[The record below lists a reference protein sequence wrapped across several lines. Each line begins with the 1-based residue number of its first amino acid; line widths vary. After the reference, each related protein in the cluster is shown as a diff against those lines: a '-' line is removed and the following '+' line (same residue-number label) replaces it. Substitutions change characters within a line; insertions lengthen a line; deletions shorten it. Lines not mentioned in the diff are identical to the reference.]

1 MGVDGGVG
9 GRTGQE
15 SLCFIFSGCLPL
27 YFLSQTSVNISM
39 SLYLSLCHSLK
50 DEGKTHILLL
60 LLPLQIFPPL
70 SSQEVSHL
78 PLCWLSGEAQWC

>member
-15 SLCFIFSGCLPL
+15 SLCFIFSGCPPL